1 MAAKLEQMLGAGGKA
16 FVEMESWHAARGPCV
31 DAWFFFC
38 GGEYDR
44 GAVELFNEARGDDAD
59 DAGVPV
65 FACCDGTGH
74 GAGVLF
80 KLSGGFFGD
89 AALHV
94 LAFVVV
100 VAHSFGE
107 RTEVAFCIVGEK
119 REGIG
124 GFIESAAGV
133 DAGRD
138 AKGDVGG
145 FDGFFATHERCED
158 FQAGTRLVVNE
169 TEAFAHE
176 DAVVIGEWHEVCNG
190 GDGDEIEELTL
201 MKIVVERWR
210 EACQHTHGE
219 KIRGAAAA
227 KPAVRRGDAG

>member
-1 MAAKLEQMLGAGGKA
+1 MATKLEQMLGARRKGIVRDGILA
-16 FVEMESWHAARGPCV
+16 RARGPCV

-44 GAVELFNEARGDDAD
+44 RAMELFNEARGDDAD

-65 FACCDGTGH
+65 FACCNGTGH

-94 LAFVVV
+94 LAFIVV
-100 VAHSFGE
+100 VAHGFGE
-107 RTEVAFCIVGEK
+107 LAEVAFCIVGEK
-119 REGIG
+119 REGID
-124 GFIESAAGV
+124 GFIEFSAGI

-145 FDGFFATHERCED
+145 FGRFLR
-158 FQAGTRLVVNE
+158 
-169 TEAFAHE
+169 
-176 DAVVIGEWHEVCNG
+176 
-190 GDGDEIEELTL
+190 
-201 MKIVVERWR
+201 
-210 EACQHTHGE
+210 HT
-219 KIRGAAAA
+219 
-227 KPAVRRGDAG
+227 